1 MKLFQRTPLA
11 YKNLTHRPRRFI
23 VALMGVGFGVLLMFM
38 ETGFRNALFDSTVEI
53 VQHLD
58 ADIIIISRARYMLS
72 ASQTF
77 DRSRIHLA
85 HTCPGVEQA
94 CPLYIETY
102 YAKWRIPGNK
112 AYPIRVLAFSLDR
125 PVFAF
130 PEVVDAIEQLSG
142 PGTALVDFK
151 SKAKFGVPSR
161 GTPVN
166 LWPQVELND
175 RSLRLIGGFKSGTDF
190 ANDGNLIMSAAN
202 FETYFRHQGRGPEP
216 LKYVDVGIVQLA
228 KGADLYRVEQQLRD
242 LLPKDVS
249 VYTKQAF
256 VDREIEFW
264 DKSTPVGFIFL
275 AGTIM
280 GFIIGAIICYQII
293 YSMNAGYLREFAT
306 LKAMGYPPRYFILLV
321 LRQSFY
327 LSLLGFIPGLIASL
341 LLYGLVT
348 QATGLLM
355 ALTFKRAA
363 IVLLLTIAMCCLS
376 GALAMRKVL
385 ASDPAELF

>member
-11 YKNLTHRPRRFI
+11 WKNLTHRPRRLI
-23 VALMGVGFGVLLMFM
+23 VALAGVGFGVLLMFM

-53 VQHLD
+53 VEHLD
-58 ADIIIISRARYMLS
+58 ADIIIVSRARYMLS

-85 HTCPGVEQA
+85 HTCPDVEQA

-102 YAKWRIPGNK
+102 YAKWRTTGSK
-112 AYPIRVLAFSLDR
+112 SYPIRVLAFDLDR
-125 PVFAF
+125 PVFTF
-130 PEVVDAIEQLSG
+130 SVVADSLERLGEPQ
-142 PGTALVDFK
+142 TALVDFK
-151 SKAKFGVPSR
+151 SKAKYGVPPP
-161 GTPVN
+161 GTPIN
-166 LWPQVELND
+166 HWPAVELND
-175 RSLRLIGGFKSGTDF
+175 HSIRLLGGFTSGTDF

-202 FETYFRHQGRGPEP
+202 FERYFRHRGRGPEP
-216 LKYVDVGIVQLA
+216 LKNVDVGVVQVA
-228 KGADLYRVEQQLRD
+228 EGADVERVKQQLHD

-249 VYTKQAF
+249 IYAKQEF

-264 DKSTPVGFIFL
+264 DKSTPIGFVFL
-275 AGTIM
+275 VGTIM

-306 LKAMGYPPRYFILLV
+306 LKAMGYQPRYFILLV

-327 LSLLGFIPGLIASL
+327 LSLVGFIPGVIASL

-348 QATGLLM
+348 QATGLMM
-355 ALTFKRAA
+355 ALTLKRAA
-363 IVLLLTIAMCCLS
+363 IVLFLTIAMCCLS

>member
-11 YKNLTHRPRRFI
+11 WKNLTHRPRRLV
-23 VALMGVGFGVLLMFM
+23 VALAGVGFGVLLMFM
-38 ETGFRNALFDSTVEI
+38 ETGFRHALFDSTVEI

-58 ADIIIISRARYMLS
+58 ADIIVVSRARYMLS

-85 HTCPGVEQA
+85 HTCPGVKQA

-102 YAKWRIPGNK
+102 YAKWRIPDTK
-112 AYPIRVLAFSLDR
+112 AYPIRVLAFDLDR
-125 PVFAF
+125 PVFKF
-130 PEVVDAIEQLSG
+130 PEVVSALNQLGG
-142 PGTALVDFK
+142 PQTALVDFK
-151 SKAKFGVPSR
+151 SKAKFGVPAK
-161 GTPVN
+161 GTPVDR
-166 LWPQVELND
+166 WPKVELND
-175 RSLRLIGGFKSGTDF
+175 RSLRLIGGFTSGTDF

-202 FETYFRHQGRGPEP
+202 FERYFRHQGRGPEP
-216 LKYVDVGIVQLA
+216 LEFVDVGVIQLA
-228 KGADLYRVEQQLRD
+228 DGADVYDVEQQLRD

-275 AGTIM
+275 VGTIM

-306 LKAMGYPPRYFILLV
+306 LKAMGYPPRYFMLLV

-327 LSLLGFIPGLIASL
+327 LSLVGFIPGLVASY
-341 LLYGLVT
+341 LLYGLIT
-348 QATGLLM
+348 RATGLLM
-355 ALTFKRAA
+355 ALTVERAA
-363 IVLLLTIAMCCLS
+363 IVLLLTVAMCCLS